1 LSRLWISYLGALHL
15 RILFY
20 TIKNQ
25 KTMKSKQTLFAVV
38 FFMFLSISGFS
49 AVTDP
54 ALTGEVSKEATS
66 IRVAELETRLH
77 EIEAMDIK
85 SMSRTERRTLRKEV
99 RAIEK
104 EMKTMANNG
113 VYISV
118 GALIIIIL
126 LLILIL

>member
-1 LSRLWISYLGALHL
+1 
-15 RILFY
+15 
-20 TIKNQ
+20 
-25 KTMKSKQTLFAVV
+25 MKSKQTLFAVV

>member
-1 LSRLWISYLGALHL
+1 MKHKQ
-15 RILFY
+15 ILF
-20 TIKNQ
+20 
-25 KTMKSKQTLFAVV
+25 AA
-38 FFMFLSISGFS
+38 FFMLLSISGFS

-54 ALTGEVSKEATS
+54 ALTGKVPTEATAL
-66 IRVAELETRLH
+66 RVNELETRLH

-85 SMSRTERRTLRKEV
+85 SMSRTERRSLRKEV
-99 RAIEK
+99 KAIEK